1 MEIFLIII
9 LIILIFY
16 SIILHEIAHGYVAY
30 LLGDPTA
37 KYEGRI
43 TLNPISHI
51 DPIGTI
57 IFPLFT
63 YALGGFIF
71 GWAKPVPYNPF
82 NLKYKTRDPILIAL
96 AGPVTNLVLMSI
108 FLILLKT
115 NFFPLFN
122 DIFFQLIRLN
132 LVLALF
138 NLLPIPPLDGSKLL
152 LLKIPLESYV
162 ILESYGFI
170 FVLLFIYLFSEPFFH
185 IINKILNF
193 LL

>member
-122 DIFFQLIRLN
+122 DIFFQLIRVN

-162 ILESYGFI
+162 ILESYGFV
-170 FVLLFIYLFSEPFFH
+170 FVFLFIYLFSEPFFH

>member
-43 TLNPISHI
+43 TLNPTSHI

-122 DIFFQLIRLN
+122 DIFFQLIRVN